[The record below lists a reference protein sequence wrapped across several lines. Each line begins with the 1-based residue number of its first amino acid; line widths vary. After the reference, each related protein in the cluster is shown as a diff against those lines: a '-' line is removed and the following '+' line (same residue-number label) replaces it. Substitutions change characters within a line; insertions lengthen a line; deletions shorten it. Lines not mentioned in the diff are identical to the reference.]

1 MRRTCKDERSLIT
14 IVVNGHPLAARKG
27 DTLAVTLGCN
37 AVLALRNSPRGGTP
51 RGAFCFMG
59 ACQECAIEVDGRIRQ
74 ACLTP
79 VAEGMVVELRG
90 AP

>member
-1 MRRTCKDERSLIT
+1 MRRTCKDERPIIT
-14 IVVNGHPLAARKG
+14 IAVNGSPVSARKG
-27 DTLAVTLGCN
+27 DTLAVTLGC
-37 AVLALRNSPRGGTP
+37 AGILALRNSPRGCAP

-74 ACLTP
+74 ACLTQ